1 MKKTSLAE
9 LFLTFFKIGAFTF
22 GGGYAMLPLIQREVV
37 NVKKWLSEDEFGDV
51 LAVTQSAPG
60 ALAVNSSVF
69 IGYNLAGLPGATVAV
84 LGSVLPSFFI
94 ILVVATF
101 FTQFSSQPI
110 VQRMFYGIRPAVVAL
125 IAYAVLKLG
134 KNILVTSLG
143 YFIALAVLLL
153 HLLFGISPI
162 QNIFL
167 AAIAG
172 VVHHHLTEH
181 RKIRSEEIITNKKKQ
196 EENRK

>member
-1 MKKTSLAE
+1 
-9 LFLTFFKIGAFTF
+9 I
-22 GGGYAMLPLIQREVV
+22 
-37 NVKKWLSEDEFGDV
+37 
-51 LAVTQSAPG
+51 
-60 ALAVNSSVF
+60 
-69 IGYNLAGLPGATVAV
+69 
-84 LGSVLPSFFI
+84 GSVLPSFFI